1 MRQKSRWAFSVSVL
15 CMFSAWPSAVWAGKP
30 LENIRLVWKP
40 TNRKDT
46 GVLNLVGMTS
56 LKFRVEPFVDS
67 RPDTKK
73 IGENQ
78 EDKLPK
84 SVTTSSNVAAFCREH
99 FSEMLRQ
106 YGLSVVAEGGDV
118 LISGEVLEFMV
129 IETNTYKGEVRLKV
143 TVKRAD
149 KEEWIGVA
157 AGTSSRFG
165 RSYKA
170 ENYYE
175 TLSDALLDA
184 SERAVRDEGFRKAS
198 TAN

>member
-1 MRQKSRWAFSVSVL
+1 
-15 CMFSAWPSAVWAGKP
+15 
-30 LENIRLVWKP
+30 
-40 TNRKDT
+40 
-46 GVLNLVGMTS
+46 
-56 LKFRVEPFVDS
+56 
-67 RPDTKK
+67 
-73 IGENQ
+73 
-78 EDKLPK
+78 
-84 SVTTSSNVAAFCREH
+84 
-99 FSEMLRQ
+99 
-106 YGLSVVAEGGDV
+106 
-118 LISGEVLEFMV
+118 MV
-129 IETNTYKGEVRLKV
+129 IETNTYKGEVRLKL

-175 TLSDALLDA
+175 TLSDALLEA